1 MTFGIGTVANQAQT
15 EVQNRVTLAENSLP
29 AEVRQQGV
37 RVRKRNPDTLLVVN
51 IVSPDN
57 RFDGLFLSNYASLN
71 VAGGLGRIAGIGEAN
86 ILGALDYGL
95 RAWLDPVELAN
106 RNLGVNEVIAAI
118 REQNAQ
124 ATVGQRGAAP
134 GSNDTDFQ
142 YVLTARGRVQN
153 EEPFGDII
161 LKADESGPVVRLRD
175 VARIELGSQSYKGY
189 GEFNNN
195 PGVLIAI
202 YKMADANSLE
212 VADSVKAKMEELSQ
226 FFPEGVD
233 YTIGHATTE
242 LIDTSVHETV
252 LTMVGTI
259 VLVVLVTC
267 LFLGSV
273 RATLIP
279 TIAVPVSI
287 IGTLTLSPALASVIM
302 RHETGQNVV
311 IRGFN
316 LAFDHVTRWY
326 IALVE
331 FLCRHLVIRAV
342 AFLALMAAL
351 FYLFTAIPKSFIPN
365 EDKGFFIVDV
375 QLPQASSLNRTEQ
388 VMDKIAETLK
398 QEPAMENVLSVN
410 GYSIL
415 NTALQSN
422 SGMIIA
428 KLKPWGERK
437 DPEMQQAFLQ
447 QTYQAMFNKI
457 PEAQTLVFGT
467 PAIPGLGAIAG
478 TSYVLQDTQGRSPQV
493 LVSAMNDVIQK
504 ALESPEIMRSFSTF
518 RPYTR
523 AS

>member
-1 MTFGIGTVANQAQT
+1 M
-15 EVQNRVTLAENSLP
+15 
-29 AEVRQQGV
+29 
-37 RVRKRNPDTLLVVN
+37 
-51 IVSPDN
+51 
-57 RFDGLFLSNYASLN
+57 
-71 VAGGLGRIAGIGEAN
+71 
-86 ILGALDYGL
+86 
-95 RAWLDPVELAN
+95 
-106 RNLGVNEVIAAI
+106 
-118 REQNAQ
+118 
-124 ATVGQRGAAP
+124 
-134 GSNDTDFQ
+134 
-142 YVLTARGRVQN
+142 
-153 EEPFGDII
+153 
-161 LKADESGPVVRLRD
+161 DESGPVVRLRD
-175 VARIELGSQSYKGY
+175 VARIELGSQSYMGY

-212 VADSVKAKMEELSQ
+212 VAASVKAKMEELSQ

-242 LIDTSVHETV
+242 FIDTSVHETV

-267 LFLGSV
+267 LFPGSV

-316 LAFDHVTRWY
+316 WAFDHVTRWY

-331 FLCRHLVIRAV
+331 FLCRHLVISAV
-342 AFLALMAAL
+342 AFL
-351 FYLFTAIPKSFIPN
+351 
-365 EDKGFFIVDV
+365 
-375 QLPQASSLNRTEQ
+375 
-388 VMDKIAETLK
+388 
-398 QEPAMENVLSVN
+398 
-410 GYSIL
+410 
-415 NTALQSN
+415 
-422 SGMIIA
+422 
-428 KLKPWGERK
+428 
-437 DPEMQQAFLQ
+437 QQK
-447 QTYQAMFNKI
+447 YQAMFSKI

-478 TSYVLQDTQGRSPQV
+478 TSYVLQDTQGAARRS
-493 LVSAMNDVIQK
+493 LNNVIQE
-504 ALESPEIMRSFSTF
+504 ALEGPEIMRSFSTF